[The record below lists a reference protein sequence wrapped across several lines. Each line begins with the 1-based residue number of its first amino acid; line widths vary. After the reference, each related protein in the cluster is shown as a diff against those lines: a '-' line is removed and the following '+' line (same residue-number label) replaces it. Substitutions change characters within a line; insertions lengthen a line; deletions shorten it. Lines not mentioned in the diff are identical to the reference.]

1 MPPFW
6 PFKRSKQSEETVVE
20 SAPEP
25 IVYRKGQDVHSD
37 KHSTTIQRDE
47 DAYNDA
53 LALFG
58 GGDTIV
64 AVSSNVAEDY
74 DGVSEAPLETSPSP
88 SEDYEWVHHTDG
100 YHYKKKSDGQ
110 FDPTPYLKNDDGT
123 YTAYA

>member
-6 PFKRSKQSEETVVE
+6 PFKRSKQSEKTVVE
-20 SAPEP
+20 SAPET

-47 DAYNDA
+47 HAYKDA

-58 GGDTIV
+58 EGDTTV
-64 AVSSNVAEDY
+64 AASSNVAEDY
-74 DGVSEAPLETSPSP
+74 DGVSKATLEPSPPP

-100 YHYKKKSDGQ
+100 YHYKKKSDGE